1 MRVYIHVVIR
11 TTQVLHLMLM
21 KTYGTAQMYSKRN
34 ATVCYILYRSHLMF
48 NVSFEVVSSFLIKYS
63 VHWRYVVSCVNTV
76 ILFSLQ
82 SLESVLAGR
91 HTVINAETGS
101 GKTLCTYREG
111 VIIGTFPVHFV
122 VP

>member
-1 MRVYIHVVIR
+1 
-11 TTQVLHLMLM
+11 
-21 KTYGTAQMYSKRN
+21 
-34 ATVCYILYRSHLMF
+34 MF
-48 NVSFEVVSSFLIKYS
+48 NVSFEVFKFLLDQVFSSLEICCQWCKY
-63 VHWRYVVSCVNTV
+63 V

-111 VIIGTFPVHFV
+111 VIIGRIPVHFV